1 VIDEDVVAGL
11 TATREGFEPIACTPV
26 ALPCWH
32 LLVRVELLARREI
45 SPLEEFVLRAAQ
57 EADPK
62 VGAIQALLGL
72 DDHTF
77 EETLATVCS
86 REWAKITPDAQLA
99 LTEKGRQVA
108 ETRRRERSEDRPVW
122 VDFDG
127 LLRRPMLLDQPLEP
141 TQVRSL
147 GLLELPA
154 WPPRAPDT
162 LELTDRASEL
172 QALIRR
178 AGDGRDQEIDLL
190 AVKGVLRRERVYREA
205 TLVVFRSGAGEVQ
218 AVPVVDGLPSTEH
231 ELSLAAPEV
240 FRSLRL
246 PSELRRG
253 RRYDQLLPIAARALH
268 DQSADAAASALRLR
282 ARTPHLAAEA
292 DGEPEE
298 LRRQAAEATRRL
310 AVRQVDPQEHPR
322 LLRIALRTTQARL
335 LIAVPSLS
343 PQSMDAELLGDL
355 RALLGR
361 GVEITILHSTA
372 AQPPL
377 PGFVRSLFERDGA
390 KELRLRSP
398 LRASTLVR
406 DSNLAIRTLYPLLSD
421 QGLLRPVR
429 DERGWLVTD
438 PQQVSALGEEVL
450 REAGQL
456 DDSPPE

>member
-1 VIDEDVVAGL
+1 MIDEDVVAGL
-11 TATREGFEPIACTPV
+11 AATREGFEPIACTPV

-45 SPLEEFVLRAAQ
+45 SPLEVFVLRAAQ

-72 DDHTF
+72 DDYVF
-77 EETLATVCS
+77 EETLATVCG
-86 REWAKITPDAQLA
+86 REWAKITPAAQLS
-99 LTEKGRQVA
+99 LTEEGRQVA

-127 LLRRPMLLDQPLEP
+127 LLRRPMFLDQPLEP

-154 WPPRAPDT
+154 WPPSAPDT
-162 LELTDRASEL
+162 LELTDHATEF

-205 TLVVFRSGAGEVQ
+205 MLVVFRSGGGEVQ

-253 RRYDQLLPIAARALH
+253 RRYDQLLPVAARALH
-268 DQSADAAASALRLR
+268 NQAADAAAAALRLR
-282 ARTPHLAAEA
+282 ARAPHLAAEA
-292 DGEPEE
+292 EGDTEQ

-310 AVRQVDPQEHPR
+310 AVRQLGPQEHPR
-322 LLRIALRTTQARL
+322 LLRIAVRTAQERL
-335 LIAVPSLS
+335 LVAVPSLS

-361 GVEITILHSTA
+361 GAEITIVHSTPA
-372 AQPPL
+372 EPPM

-390 KELRLRSP
+390 KELRPRSP

-406 DSNLAIRTLYPLLSD
+406 DRNLALRTRYPLLAD
-421 QGLLRPVR
+421 HGLRRPVR
-429 DERGWLVTD
+429 DERGWLVSD
-438 PQQVSALGEEVL
+438 PLQVAALGEEVL
-450 REAGQL
+450 REVGQL
-456 DDSPPE
+456 DDPPTK